1 MRLATL
7 LWLLLAGPVLASSPP
22 VTHDFTLDNG
32 LRVLVREDHRAPVAV
47 QMVWYKAGSY
57 DEAPGQGGI
66 AHVLEHM
73 MFKGTSR
80 SGPGDFSRLV
90 SRFGGTDNAFT
101 SYDYTAYFQKF
112 EVSRLP
118 LMMEIEADRM
128 ANLVIDD
135 AEFARE
141 LKVVLEERRQ
151 RTDDNP
157 SSLAW
162 EKFAAITRPGSG
174 YASPIIG
181 WPTELDQLT
190 ADHARDW
197 YARYYTP
204 SNAILVIAGDVTLTQ
219 VRPLVEKF
227 YGRIPDRAR
236 APQRPVPRLAT
247 PPGERRLTL
256 KLPVQVPSLFM
267 SWNVPTLATHPD
279 DFYALTM
286 LAQVFDGGMSAR
298 LETNLVRGKQLAAS
312 AGAGYGG
319 ISRADGLFTV
329 SATPRPGVSL
339 EKLEQAIHEELGR
352 LTKEPP
358 GEDEMR
364 RVRAGVLSE
373 QIYGRDSLFGQAM
386 ELGSLS
392 VMDVDWRLSDQFL
405 TQLEQVSPEDITRVA
420 KTWLVPERLAV
431 AHVLPEV
438 SP

>member
-219 VRPLVEKF
+219 VRPLVE
-227 YGRIPDRAR
+227 
-236 APQRPVPRLAT
+236 
-247 PPGERRLTL
+247 
-256 KLPVQVPSLFM
+256 
-267 SWNVPTLATHPD
+267 
-279 DFYALTM
+279 
-286 LAQVFDGGMSAR
+286 
-298 LETNLVRGKQLAAS
+298 
-312 AGAGYGG
+312 
-319 ISRADGLFTV
+319 
-329 SATPRPGVSL
+329 
-339 EKLEQAIHEELGR
+339 
-352 LTKEPP
+352 
-358 GEDEMR
+358 
-364 RVRAGVLSE
+364 
-373 QIYGRDSLFGQAM
+373 
-386 ELGSLS
+386 
-392 VMDVDWRLSDQFL
+392 
-405 TQLEQVSPEDITRVA
+405 
-420 KTWLVPERLAV
+420 
-431 AHVLPEV
+431 
-438 SP
+438 